1 MINKLDMLHQKKMM
15 YSKEKTTSTK
25 IIDYNKCLVTS
36 PIPYMM
42 LTNFTQL
49 YRRNRIFKIVGLQ

>member
-1 MINKLDMLHQKKMM
+1 MINKFDMLYQKKMV
-15 YSKEKTTSTK
+15 YAKEKTTSTR

-36 PIPYMM
+36 PIQYTM

-49 YRRNRIFKIVGLQ
+49 YRHNRIFKIVGLQ

>member
-1 MINKLDMLHQKKMM
+1 MIERFDMLHQIKMM
-15 YSKEKTTSTK
+15 YSKEKTTVTK
-25 IIDYNKCLVTS
+25 IIDYNECLVTS
-36 PIPYMM
+36 SIPYMM

>member
-1 MINKLDMLHQKKMM
+1 MIDKFDMLHQTKMM
-15 YSKEKTTSTK
+15 YSKENTTVIK
-25 IIDYNKCLVTS
+25 LINYNECLVTS

-49 YRRNRIFKIVGLQ
+49 YRRNRIFKIAGLQ

>member
-1 MINKLDMLHQKKMM
+1 MIDKFDMLHQTKMM
-15 YSKEKTTSTK
+15 YPKEETTSTK
-25 IIDYNKCLVTS
+25 LINYNECLVTS

-49 YRRNRIFKIVGLQ
+49 YRHNRIFKIVGLQ

>member
-1 MINKLDMLHQKKMM
+1 MINKLDMLHKKKMM

-49 YRRNRIFKIVGLQ
+49 YRHNRIFKIVGLK

>member
-1 MINKLDMLHQKKMM
+1 MIYKFDMLHQTKMM
-15 YSKEKTTSTK
+15 YSKEETTVTK
-25 IIDYNKCLVTS
+25 IINYNECLVTS